1 MATPIKMS
9 IIAPQK
15 NKKTQMANTGDLFK
29 GAFIKY
35 NNELCQVMEYQ
46 HRTPGNLR
54 AFYQVILRNVKTGK
68 QMEHRFRAGESVE
81 LVRVEFKEMQYL
93 YKDGT
98 NFVLMDPEN
107 YEQIFISEVMFGDQA
122 RFLKEE
128 MIIKV
133 SFEGDEPIG
142 VEPPTFVILE
152 VTYTEPGLKGDTATN
167 TLKPATLENGA
178 EVRVPLFTN
187 VGDKVKVDTRTGD
200 YVERVK

>member
-1 MATPIKMS
+1 
-9 IIAPQK
+9 
-15 NKKTQMANTGDLFK
+15 MANTGDLSK
-29 GAFIKY
+29 GMFIRH

-46 HRTPGNLR
+46 HRTSGNLR
-54 AFYQVILRNVKTGK
+54 AFYQVVLRNVKTGK
-68 QMEHRFRAGESVE
+68 QMEHRYRAGESIEVI
-81 LVRVEFKEMQYL
+81 RVDFKEMQYV

-98 NFVLMDPEN
+98 NFVLMDPETFD
-107 YEQIFISEVMFGDQA
+107 QIYISEVLFGDQA

-152 VTYTEPGLKGDTATN
+152 VTYTEPGVKGDTATN

-178 EVRVPLFTN
+178 EVRVPLFTS

>member
-1 MATPIKMS
+1 
-9 IIAPQK
+9 
-15 NKKTQMANTGDLFK
+15 MANTGDLFK

-54 AFYQVILRNVKTGK
+54 AFYQVVLRNVKTGK

-81 LVRVEFKEMQYL
+81 IVRVEFKEMQYL
-93 YKDGT
+93 YKDGS
-98 NFVLMDPEN
+98 NFVLMDTET
-107 YEQIFISEVMFGDQA
+107 YDQILVSEIMFGDQA

-128 MIIKV
+128 MMVKV

-152 VTYTEPGLKGDTATN
+152 VTYTEPGVKGDTATN
-167 TLKPATLENGA
+167 TLKPATLDNGA

-187 VGDKVKVDTRTGD
+187 VGDKVKVDTRTGE

>member
-1 MATPIKMS
+1 
-9 IIAPQK
+9 
-15 NKKTQMANTGDLFK
+15 MANTGDLSK
-29 GAFIKY
+29 GMFIRH

-54 AFYQVILRNVKTGK
+54 AFFQVILRNVKSGK
-68 QMEHRFRAGESVE
+68 QMEHRYRAGESIDV
-81 LVRVEFKEMQYL
+81 VRVDFKEMQYV

-98 NFVLMDPEN
+98 NFVLMDPETFD
-107 YEQIFISEVMFGDQA
+107 QIYISEVLFGDQA

-152 VTYTEPGLKGDTATN
+152 VTYTEPGVKGDTATN

-178 EVRVPLFTN
+178 EVRVPLFTS